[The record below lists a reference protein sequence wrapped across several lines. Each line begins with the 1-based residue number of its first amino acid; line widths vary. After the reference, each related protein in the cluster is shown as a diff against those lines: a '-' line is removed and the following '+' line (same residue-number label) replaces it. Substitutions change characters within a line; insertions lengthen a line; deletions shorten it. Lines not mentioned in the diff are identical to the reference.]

1 MTHSADRA
9 VHRPIATRGGNA
21 RAVAMSGVLSRA
33 AGLLVAPA
41 AAEPRVAVGLP
52 PAVRAVVLGSR
63 GDVLPLAAALAL
75 SSRAADRAAA
85 AVVACWDGAGGEE
98 VRACAASRGA
108 ARLASRLAAH
118 DHVAVARGRLVRL
131 TLPLDPAD
139 AATAVRRA
147 SSIVDGPLVTA
158 FGGARPPDLEALVAE
173 HDLAVV
179 AADPD
184 SPLARAALARL
195 AERGIVATAHPP
207 IRGGIARALSL
218 AGLTAARLDPEC
230 LRT

>member
-1 MTHSADRA
+1 M
-9 VHRPIATRGGNA
+9 TRGAGRTA
-21 RAVAMSGVLSRA
+21 RPESSPAGGVLARA
-33 AGLLVAPA
+33 AGLFVAPA
-41 AAEPRVAVGLP
+41 ADEVGEAVALP

-75 SSRAADRAAA
+75 SSRAANRAPV
-85 AVVACWDGAGGEE
+85 AVVASWAGTSGEE
-98 VRACAASRGA
+98 VRASAATRGA
-108 ARLASRLAAH
+108 ARLATRLAAH
-118 DHVAVARGRLVRL
+118 GHEAIARGRLVRL
-131 TLPLDPAD
+131 VLPPDAAG

-158 FGGARPPDLEALVAE
+158 LGGARPAELEELVAE

-179 AADPD
+179 AADPG

-195 AERGIVATAHPP
+195 AERGILATAHPP
-207 IRGGIARALSL
+207 ICGAVARALSL
-218 AGLTAARLDPEC
+218 AGLAAGRLDQER